1 MKVFP
6 RYQRLVVGRKY
17 KRNDKKTFLH
27 YQEKF
32 CLYEV
37 IAGTNATNI

>member
-1 MKVFP
+1 MKGFSTLP
-6 RYQRLVVGRKY
+6 KIGGWKKY